1 MLLKLNRILRNIV
14 LIIGALCIVFKLA
27 EKKTSQ
33 KNDQREGFQTVE
45 FDDIW

>member
-14 LIIGALCIVFKLA
+14 LIIGVLCVIFKLA
-27 EKKTSQ
+27 GSKGSK
-33 KNDQREGFQTVE
+33 KNDQSEDFQTVE

>member
-14 LIIGALCIVFKLA
+14 LIIGSVCVILKLA
-27 EKKTSQ
+27 DNKASKKNNQ
-33 KNDQREGFQTVE
+33 GEGFQTVE